1 MKALIVCYVVIVAAN
16 VNSLEVPASARGT
29 SDGSA
34 NDCSKAPSDC
44 QTEFKNANDNK
55 DFEPFYQRC
64 KEVHDS
70 SAFGKRC
77 ELCCKDQ
84 NTERIRGQF
93 EVLPTGNHTS
103 TLIWLHGIAET
114 CAIWKPFLLALQS
127 TSMKT
132 ICLEAPILNVTAEFD
147 GHPAGAPIPA
157 WFDIKSV
164 DFPAAL
170 ILPEDEEGIKAS
182 SAAIH
187 EIIEDEISSGIKS
200 SRIAVG
206 GFSQGSAMSIYST
219 LTNKNDMGG
228 LVALSGF
235 FPLRNSLPGA
245 AVEINKDVKALQV
258 HGASDTFLPYDPVA
272 TLSNSLMGAF
282 MTNLEFKV
290 FEGLG
295 HTVNEEETLYVK
307 AFLNR
312 ILPTNP

>member
-1 MKALIVCYVVIVAAN
+1 MIQ
-16 VNSLEVPASARGT
+16 SL
-29 SDGSA
+29 
-34 NDCSKAPSDC
+34 K
-44 QTEFKNANDNK
+44 
-55 DFEPFYQRC
+55 
-64 KEVHDS
+64 
-70 SAFGKRC
+70 
-77 ELCCKDQ
+77 
-84 NTERIRGQF
+84 I
-93 EVLPTGNHTS
+93 LPTS
-103 TLIWLHGIAET
+103 
-114 CAIWKPFLLALQS
+114 
-127 TSMKT
+127 
-132 ICLEAPILNVTAEFD
+132 
-147 GHPAGAPIPA
+147 GAPIPA
-157 WFDIKSV
+157 WFDIQTFDV
-164 DFPAAL
+164 AAAL
-170 ILPEDEEGIKAS
+170 TLSEDEEGIKAS

-187 EIIEDEISSGIKS
+187 EIIEDEINSGIKS

-235 FPLRNSLPGA
+235 FPLRNSLPGE
-245 AVEINKDVKALQV
+245 AVKINKDVKALQV